1 MSGERRPTPP
11 NDARRA
17 NQPGPRLARF
27 LPSESAAFNDS
38 SARRQQNNQ
47 SIRESGTSET
57 RTSETRTSETR
68 TSTSESNIETTST
81 STEIV
86 TYEERDMKSSTLS
99 VTLSVQAANLTI
111 EWMVTG
117 TSERLNIVVDLDKW
131 IAVVEGR
138 LVWNGKGGFI
148 AECQTGTTPA
158 INGTFLVVSIRSVRG
173 VEYVETRL
181 DLNDYFIYSDIDGF
195 EPIKPDPEL
204 VHFMTSSSWMN
215 VRVMA
220 QANLHL
226 LVSNPIFRKAVSNVA
241 RRATER
247 ATKRANEE
255 RKTVMEEMM
264 RQTLER
270 LSSIKEES
278 EVYIAR
284 EVTVFIKSM
293 AKSAK
298 LYTEL
303 TNFTLMEMNEEITY
317 DGFEGLLPP
326 PKTHMFPWGWP

>member
-11 NDARRA
+11 VEPRRA
-17 NQPGPRLARF
+17 NQPGTRPTSRF
-27 LPSESAAFNDS
+27 VPSESPAFNEP
-38 SARRQQNNQ
+38 SARRQQNSQ
-47 SIRESGTSET
+47 SIRESGTSEN

-68 TSTSESNIETTST
+68 TSTSESNTETTST

-86 TYEERDMKSSTLS
+86 TYEERDLKSSTLS
-99 VTLSVQAANLTI
+99 VQVANLTI

-117 TSERLNIVVDLDKW
+117 TSDKLNIIVDLDKW

-138 LVWNGKGGFI
+138 LVWNGKGGFV

-158 INGTFLVVSIRSVRG
+158 INGTFLVVSIRISVRG
-173 VEYVETRL
+173 VEQHVETRL
-181 DLNDYFIYSDIDGF
+181 DLNDYFIYSEIDGF

-204 VHFMTSSSWMN
+204 MHFMTSSSWMN
-215 VRVMA
+215 LRVMA

-255 RKTVMEEMM
+255 RKAVMEEMM
-264 RQTLER
+264 RQTLEK

-278 EVYIAR
+278 ELYIAR
-284 EVTVFIKSM
+284 EVNVFIKSM

-303 TNFTLMEMNEEITY
+303 SSFALMEMNEEITY

-326 PKTHMFPWGWP
+326 SRAQMFPWGR

>member
-1 MSGERRPTPP
+1 
-11 NDARRA
+11 
-17 NQPGPRLARF
+17 
-27 LPSESAAFNDS
+27 
-38 SARRQQNNQ
+38 
-47 SIRESGTSET
+47 
-57 RTSETRTSETR
+57 
-68 TSTSESNIETTST
+68 
-81 STEIV
+81 
-86 TYEERDMKSSTLS
+86 
-99 VTLSVQAANLTI
+99 VQVANLTI

-117 TSERLNIVVDLDKW
+117 TSDRLNIIVDLDKW

-138 LVWNGKGGFI
+138 LVWNGQGGFM
-148 AECQTGTTPA
+148 AACQTGTTPA
-158 INGTFLVVSIRSVRG
+158 IDGTFLVVFIRISVRG
-173 VEYVETRL
+173 VEQHVETRL
-181 DLNDYFIYSDIDGF
+181 NLNDYFIYSEIDGF

-215 VRVMA
+215 LRVMA

-255 RKTVMEEMM
+255 RKAVMEEMM

-278 EVYIAR
+278 ELYIAR

-303 TNFTLMEMNEEITY
+303 TSFALMEMNEEITY
-317 DGFEGLLPP
+317 DGFEGLLPKP
-326 PKTHMFPWGWP
+326 QMFPWGH